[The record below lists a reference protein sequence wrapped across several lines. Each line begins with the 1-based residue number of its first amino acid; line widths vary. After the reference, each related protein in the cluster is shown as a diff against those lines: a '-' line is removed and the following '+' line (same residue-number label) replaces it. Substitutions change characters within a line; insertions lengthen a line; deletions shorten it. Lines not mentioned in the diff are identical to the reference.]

1 MPIVA
6 LCGQKGGTGKTTT
19 ALSVAAELRT
29 RDRRVLVV
37 DADPQGSARTWG
49 SVAAEAG
56 RSGPVIVAMGAQ
68 MHTPGQI
75 DDVARAYDFT
85 VIDCPP
91 SNGSVQR
98 SALMACDLAVFP
110 CGPSALDAWAL
121 AESLE
126 LVQKAQEFRPALR
139 AVVLITRRV
148 VGTTLGAGAR
158 ETLSTG
164 GLRVLRS
171 ELCHRIAYQEA
182 IAAGRGVTDYAP
194 NDAAATEV
202 RALVDEL
209 LKELPNGKANAA
221 RPTEKTTARRR
232 R

>member
-1 MPIVA
+1 MAIVA

-19 ALSVAAELRT
+19 ALAIAAELKARG
-29 RDRRVLVV
+29 RRVLVV

-68 MHTPGQI
+68 MHAPGQL
-75 DDVARAYDFT
+75 DDVSGGYDFT

-91 SNGSVQR
+91 SNGSIQR
-98 SALMACDLAVFP
+98 SALMVANLAVFP

-126 LVQKAQEFRPALR
+126 LVQKAREFRPDLH

-158 ETLSTG
+158 ETLSTS
-164 GLRVLRS
+164 GLPVLRT

-182 IAAGRGVTDYAP
+182 IAAGRGVAEYAP
-194 NDAAATEV
+194 QDAAAAEV

-209 LKELPNGKANAA
+209 LKELANGKANAV
-221 RPTEKTTARRR
+221 RPVAKAAARRR